1 MALERVLV
9 LSGLRGAAPSP
20 FADEIAALRARL
32 ADLVALVKARLAAA
46 KDAANR
52 TAKATKAGDVN
63 AALRAA
69 HQNATASVL
78 AHNADAQAQLLR
90 AGIEALE
97 QGKTEAAGVLIQAF
111 DAIAAHSYDRVP
123 KLLGTPDAFGSFQR
137 RGLSGLG
144 QVIERTA
151 GDAPGGTV
159 VTGYIADSV
168 DGRVVTLSL
177 TGQKSIVGTL
187 GGAEL
192 AAYNQALSD
201 CAYTTYGGGTGGQA
215 GASVS
220 APNTN
225 TAQCQQ
231 IRAGTMPYREA
242 QQANGTPVAVYY
254 NASTRTLRVE
264 AAGQDFAP
272 FVADNLAALAKAAAG
287 AVGEVCGLLNSGPVQ
302 AAAGAVTGVNGVGS
316 SACKP
321 GSSTPPPNPMASA
334 TPGWVWPAVII
345 GGGFAAFKLLAAKGA
360 AL

>member
-1 MALERVLV
+1 MAIERVLV

-20 FADEIAALRARL
+20 FADELAALRARL
-32 ADLVALVKARLAAA
+32 ADLLALVKARFAAA
-46 KDAANR
+46 KAAANF

-63 AALRAA
+63 AALAAA
-69 HQNATASVL
+69 HENATASVL

-90 AGIEALE
+90 TGIKALE

-111 DAIAAHSYDRVP
+111 DAIADHSYNRVP
-123 KLLGTPDAFGSFQR
+123 ALLGTPDAFGRFPR

-159 VTGYIADSV
+159 VTGFVADSV

-177 TGQKSIVGTL
+177 TGQKSITGTL

-192 AAYNQALSD
+192 ASYNQALSD
-201 CAYTTYGGGTGGQA
+201 CAYATYGGGTGGQA

-225 TAQCQQ
+225 TPQCQQ
-231 IRAGTMPYREA
+231 IKAGTMPYREA

-254 NASTRTLRVE
+254 NAGTRTLSI
-264 AAGQDFAP
+264 AAASQDFAP
-272 FVADNLAALAKAAAG
+272 FVADNLSKLAKAAAG
-287 AVGEVCGLLNSGPVQ
+287 AIGDVCGLLNSGPVQ
-302 AAAGAVTGVNGVGS
+302 AAAGAVAGVNGVGS
-316 SACKP
+316 SACKT
-321 GSSTPPPNPMASA
+321 GTSTPPPPMASA

-345 GGGFAAFKLLAAKGA
+345 GGGLAAFKLLAAKGA
-360 AL
+360 VL